1 MEKFTIINHVFLM
14 SLLTLNA
21 SWSIPLA
28 HAAEQ
33 PTKETMR
40 RAPTVDLST
49 VAANSVH
56 DTLNACLA
64 RIPKDATVGQRL
76 LAEQNCQGEER
87 TRRETEVTPR
97 F

>member
-1 MEKFTIINHVFLM
+1 MENSTIIRRVFLM
-14 SLLTLNA
+14 SLLTLHA

-33 PTKETMR
+33 SMKETMH
-40 RAPTVDLST
+40 RAPTVDLNT

-56 DTLNACLA
+56 DTLTACLA
-64 RIPKDATVGQRL
+64 RIPQDATVGQRL
-76 LAEQNCQGEER
+76 LADQNCRGEEKAR
-87 TRRETEVTPR
+87 QEAEVTPR